1 MTELIR
7 LDAVTLGAK
16 IAAKEVSSTEVTQAH
31 LDQISITD
39 DRYHFSFRRTIFC
52 TDGCRQSK
60 THCAQTTGSNIAFRL
75 IEFCIAASH
84 HLVLANIGNNYSIAI
99 C

>member
-1 MTELIR
+1 MSGDELIR

-39 DRYHFSFRRTIFC
+39 DRYHAFLHVAADAALASAGRV
-52 TDGCRQSK
+52 DAAMAAGEAPSSPL
-60 THCAQTTGSNIAFRL
+60 TGVPLALKDVFT
-75 IEFCIAASH
+75 ASDMPTSC
-84 HLVLANIGNNYSIAI
+84 G
-99 C
+99 